1 MIAPDAGRSSAP
13 GDNKGGVS
21 VVIAQA
27 TLQSAV
33 SLVLY
38 EMQMLLGCAHTP
50 PLMDRF
56 FKNLQAEGLP
66 LHARVLR
73 DFFFTKVKQHGKRIT
88 RPDDIVAVDYFTI
101 TSAWPYTSAHL
112 PPYLHANKERMD
124 RALAHLSYDR
134 LKYTGAGKR
143 WLSAP
148 LLQELGEK
156 WFEFLH
162 RLQERGEPAATWFTQ
177 QAPEYDVPLT
187 PPL

>member
-1 MIAPDAGRSSAP
+1 MIP
-13 GDNKGGVS
+13 
-21 VVIAQA
+21 QA

-33 SLVLY
+33 RLVLY

-50 PLMDRF
+50 TLIDQF
-56 FKNLQAEGLP
+56 FENLRVEGLA

-73 DFFFTKVKQHGKRIT
+73 DFFFTKVNPTGNRST
-88 RPDDIVAVDYFTI
+88 APTDIVALDYFTDA
-101 TSAWPYTSAHL
+101 SAWPHTSAHL
-112 PPYLHANKERMD
+112 PSYLHANKDRMD

-134 LKYTGAGKR
+134 RKYTGSDKG

-148 LLQELGEK
+148 LLQEIGEK

-162 RLQERGEPAATWFTQ
+162 RLQEKGEPAATWFMQ
-177 QAPEYDVPLT
+177 QAPGYSVPLT